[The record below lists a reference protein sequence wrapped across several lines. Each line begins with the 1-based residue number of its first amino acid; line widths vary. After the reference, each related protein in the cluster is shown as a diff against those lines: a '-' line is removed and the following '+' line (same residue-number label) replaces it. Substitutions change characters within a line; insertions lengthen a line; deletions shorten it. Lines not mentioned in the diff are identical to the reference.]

1 MKTIELYSDQILEEI
16 KLDKSLKDFD
26 KKNGD
31 YLKVE
36 LFDDNNTIL
45 NTLYSNRILL
55 RYPGPGARNRLKG
68 NTYYFGDYH
77 FEEDTNKFMQGR
89 DRVEEGKPKLELIP
103 TPVNF
108 DSSPPDVPSELYRK
122 QIEIYEDKNHEIY
135 IKPNEIISLVGLGK
149 GKFILKVHFLRNVIS
164 NISRLLGML
173 KNNFIENGN
182 FFAGLEATQTG
193 DLDRSS
199 GLNNFIEI
207 PNPGL
212 GKFVLEQDGFAGN
225 HYDMRITGIKPH
237 RKYIASC
244 WVAWDDDYDGYDGSF
259 HIFQLARNNNVI
271 KSTDIGVPGWIA
283 DKNSR
288 IVIGDLIWE
297 RRYLQ
302 FSVGEC
308 KDGIIYWRVGFQS
321 DGDGDASKDRTSKDR
336 DGRRYFTD
344 LRFELSSRSS
354 VVGRKWWGWNL
365 FGDKFDFKKIRK
377 GAKRRKKV
385 FPEIRTRTP
394 VIFGLPRT
402 PTSRMSKWQKYKE
415 RYLARLRSI
424 YNRRVQLLERH
435 RKSHH
440 RTLLNQQARVA
451 QRAERNIKNRNRAY
465 NRRIKVLEARMQS
478 QLNQRLNKLNRDFQR
493 DADRRAQQAQRDA
506 DRRERMSE
514 RNEQRRDLNDD
525 RRNTIHERAI
535 DRLKRNDDRR
545 EAAAKRRVEMSK
557 LQKAKARV
565 KKAFTVP
572 KKIRRKFT
580 VPKKIRKRVKRAF
593 TVPKKI
599 RRKFTVP
606 KKIRKR
612 VKKAFTVPK
621 KARKRIKKAFTVPKK
636 IRKKLRVS
644 KKLKRR
650 LKPSRKLKKR
660 LKVPKRLKRKLKV
673 PKKLKKKLR
682 VPKKAKRKLKKMFK
696 IKRRKKKK
704 RKKKWWKSDRRLKK
718 NIKLIGQ
725 SPSGV
730 NVYEFEYKDPELM
743 TATAK
748 TSEVY
753 EEGKYRGA
761 IADDVPERAVV
772 LDLKTGYESI
782 DYSKIDVPYQ
792 KLPAKRNLRKKF
804 GIKSKDRKVIPL
816 RKARKIRK
824 KSRELGK
831 KPRGLRKLKRRR
843 RSKKRIY

>member
-36 LFDDNNTIL
+36 LFDENNTIL
-45 NTLYSNRILL
+45 NILYSNRILL
-55 RYPGPGARNRLKG
+55 RYPGPGARNRLQG

-89 DRVEEGKPKLELIP
+89 ERVEEGKPKLELIP

-108 DSSPPDVPSELYRK
+108 DSSPPDVPSDLYRK

-135 IKPNEIISLVGLGK
+135 IKPNEIISLIGLGK

-164 NISRLLGML
+164 NISRLLEIL

-199 GLNNFIEI
+199 GLNNFVEV

-244 WVAWDDDYDGYDGSF
+244 WVAYDDDFSGYDGSF
-259 HIFQLARNNNVI
+259 HLFQLAGNNVI
-271 KSTDIGVPGWIA
+271 KSTDMGVPGWIA

-288 IVIGDLIWE
+288 KVIGDLIWE

-308 KDGIIYWRVGFQS
+308 KDGIVYWRVGSQTTKR
-321 DGDGDASKDRTSKDR
+321 ASNDT

-344 LRFELSSRSS
+344 IRFELASRSS
-354 VVGRKWWGWNL
+354 VVGRKWWGWKL
-365 FGDKFDFKKIRK
+365 FGDKFDFKKIKK
-377 GAKRRKKV
+377 GATRRKKV
-385 FPEIRTRTP
+385 FPEIRTRKP
-394 VIFGLPRT
+394 VIFKIPKKPR
-402 PTSRMSKWQKYKE
+402 SGRGSNVAY
-415 RYLARLRSI
+415 RLRLEALLRSR
-424 YNRRVQLLERH
+424 YNKKVQYLEKSTRARQRMLKNHTVNYLKRMQRKNQRRDLAYDRRVE
-435 RKSHH
+435 
-440 RTLLNQQARVA
+440 
-451 QRAERNIKNRNRAY
+451 I
-465 NRRIKVLEARMQS
+465 LEARMQQ
-478 QLNQRLNKLNRDFQR
+478 QLNRRLAELDGTFQDREDNRRNEHQKNE
-493 DADRRAQQAQRDA
+493 
-506 DRRERMSE
+506 DRRERNEERRESAAE
-514 RNEQRRDLNDD
+514 RNE
-525 RRNTIHERAI
+525 ERS
-535 DRLKRNDDRR
+535 KREIAR
-545 EAAAKRRVEMSK
+545 AKIKKV
-557 LQKAKARV
+557 KARV

-580 VPKKIRKRVKRAF
+580 VPKKIRRKILP
-593 TVPKKI
+593 PKKV
-599 RRKFTVP
+599 RNVAKAMLSVA
-606 KKIRKR
+606 KR
-612 VKKAFTVPK
+612 G
-621 KARKRIKKAFTVPKK
+621 IKKRFT
-636 IRKKLRVS
+636 VS
-644 KKLKRR
+644 KKMKRR
-650 LKPSRKLKKR
+650 FKPSKKLKKR
-660 LKVPKRLKRKLKV
+660 LRVPKRLKRKLKV
-673 PKKLKKKLR
+673 SKKLKRKLRAPKKVRKKLKKIFT
-682 VPKKAKRKLKKMFK
+682 FK
-696 IKRRKKKK
+696 KKKK
-704 RKKKWWKSDRRLKK
+704 RKKKKKWWKSDRRLKK

-725 SPSGV
+725 SPLGV
-730 NVYEFEYKDPELM
+730 NVYEFEYKDPGLM
-743 TATAK
+743 TASSK

-761 IADDVPERAVV
+761 IADDVPQRAVIT
-772 LDLKTGYESI
+772 DLKTGYESI

-792 KLPAKRNLRKKF
+792 KLPARRNLRKKL
-804 GIKSKDRKVIPL
+804 GIKSKDKKVIPL
-816 RKARKIRK
+816 RKARKLRK
-824 KSRELGK
+824 KS
-831 KPRGLRKLKRRR
+831 RGLRKLKRR
-843 RSKKRIY
+843 SKKRIY